1 MNDIV
6 DKVAPNWAVKPET
19 LEAVNQSLRVD
30 NRALRRTTEFLRVQ
44 VAGLEMTEGDLRAK
58 LAYAKDLHE
67 ERERAYADLQES
79 KAEMAGE
86 LAEAHARVGELEL
99 LVKGTRQCTDERWS
113 YVAGDRPMP
122 AVASGSPLPA
132 CLSNARKCERE
143 RPAS

>member
-1 MNDIV
+1 MTDIAETI
-6 DKVAPNWAVKPET
+6 APTWAVKPET

-86 LAEAHARVGELEL
+86 LAEAHARVGELEKEL
-99 LVKGTRQCTDERWS
+99 EVRRVVEDSVVDDDSKP
-113 YVAGDRPMP
+113 VAAKETP
-122 AVASGSPLPA
+122 
-132 CLSNARKCERE
+132 
-143 RPAS
+143 